1 MGLLLFF
8 DAPMVK
14 PPSRPEDVAPDVDA
28 TQLTRRDLV
37 GAAAGIVLCGCAG
50 KAEKWTPTEVE
61 ANEGIVE
68 LDIADY
74 PELATPGGMV
84 AIDVDGA
91 KKPVL
96 VMRIENDQFRV
107 MSLRCPHLG
116 CVVRWD
122 TEMQDLVCPCHGSRF
137 ADTGNV
143 TKGPAKSGLRQMR
156 SQLVGMKGSAGGTKL
171 QFILD
176 EG

>member
-1 MGLLLFF
+1 M
-8 DAPMVK
+8 AK
-14 PPSRPEDVAPDVDA
+14 NPSSEEHATPDVDA
-28 TQLTRRDLV
+28 TQLTRRDLM
-37 GAAAGIVLCGCAG
+37 GAAAGVVLCGCAG
-50 KAEKWTPTEVE
+50 NAEKWTTTPVEVR
-61 ANEGIVE
+61 EGMVE

-84 AIDVDGA
+84 AVEPEGA

-96 VMRIENDQFRV
+96 VMRIEHDQFRV

-116 CVVRWD
+116 CIVRWD
-122 TEMQDLVCPCHGSRF
+122 ASTQGLVCPCHGSRF
-137 ADTGNV
+137 SDTGAV
-143 TKGPAKSGLRQMR
+143 SKGPAKTSLRPMR
-156 SQLVGMKGSAGGTKL
+156 SQLVGMKGNVGGTKL

>member
-1 MGLLLFF
+1 
-8 DAPMVK
+8 MVK
-14 PPSRPEDVAPDVDA
+14 PPSPQEDVAPDVDA
-28 TQLTRRDLV
+28 TQLTRRDLM
-37 GAAAGIVLCGCAG
+37 GAAAGVVLCGCAG
-50 KAEKWTPTEVE
+50 KAEKWTPTDVE
-61 ANEGIVE
+61 AKEGIVE

-74 PELATPGGMV
+74 AELATPGGMV
-84 AIDVDGA
+84 AVEVKGA

-96 VMRIENDQFRV
+96 VMRIEQDQFRV

-137 ADTGNV
+137 SDTGTV

-171 QFILD
+171 QFMLD

>member
-1 MGLLLFF
+1 MGARLSF
-8 DAPMVK
+8 DAGMADHEETA
-14 PPSRPEDVAPDVDA
+14 RPDVEA
-28 TQLTRRDLV
+28 TQLTRRDLM
-37 GAAAGIVLCGCAG
+37 GAAAGVVLCGCAG
-50 KAEKWTPTEVE
+50 KAAKWTPQEIETREGVVE
-61 ANEGIVE
+61 M
-68 LDIADY
+68 DIADF

-84 AIDVDGA
+84 AVEPTGA

-96 VMRIENDQFRV
+96 VMRVENDQFRV

-122 TEMQDLVCPCHGSRF
+122 AEMQDLVCPCHGSRF
-137 ADTGNV
+137 SDTGNR
-143 TKGPAKSGLRQMR
+143 TKGPAKTGLRQMR
-156 SQLVGMKGSAGGTKL
+156 NQLVGMKGTAGGTKL

>member
-1 MGLLLFF
+1 MPDSH
-8 DAPMVK
+8 DAP
-14 PPSRPEDVAPDVDA
+14 STPDVDA
-28 TQLTRRDLV
+28 TQLTRRDLI
-37 GAAAGIVLCGCAG
+37 GAAAGIVVCGCAG
-50 KAEKWTPTEVE
+50 NAEKWTAQEVE
-61 ANEGIVE
+61 TVDGMVE

-84 AIDVDGA
+84 ALEPKGA

-96 VMRIENDQFRV
+96 VMRIEHDQFRV

-122 TEMQDLVCPCHGSRF
+122 AEMQDLVCPCHRSRF
-137 ADTGNV
+137 ADTGEV
-143 TKGPAKSGLRQMR
+143 TKGPAKTRLRQMR
-156 SQLVGMKGSAGGTKL
+156 NQLVGMKGTSGGTKL

>member
-1 MGLLLFF
+1 MQSMAKPTDPGLH
-8 DAPMVK
+8 
-14 PPSRPEDVAPDVDA
+14 DVDA
-28 TQLTRRDLV
+28 TQLTRRDLM
-37 GAAAGIVLCGCAG
+37 GAATGIVLCGCAG
-50 KAEKWTPTEVE
+50 NAEKWNTKEVV
-61 ANEGIVE
+61 AADGVVE
-68 LDIADY
+68 LDIADH

-84 AIDVDGA
+84 AVEPDGA

-96 VMRIENDQFRV
+96 VMRLENDRFRV

-122 TEMQDLVCPCHGSRF
+122 TQMQDLVCPCHGSRF
-137 ADTGNV
+137 SDQGAV
-143 TKGPAKSGLRQMR
+143 TKGPAKSGLHQMR

-171 QFILD
+171 HFILD